1 MEWTIN
7 INKLQCEKVFSWQLK
22 HSIWSTRAVLVST
35 CPFFT
40 FYPSFHHPSA
50 DALACFHPIITFHF
64 ALWCEGRNKWK
75 AAAFSSGGETVSAE
89 TQSAYLSLP
98 SEGFSFISSPLF
110 FFFHSRK
117 AWRADVETVQPQWCR
132 SDRKATT
139 IRSKFPN
146 LWVLCYHKQ
155 KYDGLW
161 RVRRPLTHKRHFQN
175 NKNVRLGLGLLAWML
190 TDIVVHGN
198 SSESE
203 ETWTEF

>member
-1 MEWTIN
+1 MNDKYQQAAVWESLFMTI
-7 INKLQCEKVFSWQLK
+7 K
-22 HSIWSTRAVLVST
+22 
-35 CPFFT
+35 T
-40 FYPSFHHPSA
+40 FYMIHKSCACEHMSLFHLLSF
-50 DALACFHPIITFHF
+50 
-64 ALWCEGRNKWK
+64 
-75 AAAFSSGGETVSAE
+75 FSSPFCRRFGLFSSHHNLPLCFVMWRQKQVKSCSLFLRRETVSAE

-161 RVRRPLTHKRHFQN
+161 RVRRPLMHKRHFQN

-203 ETWTEF
+203 ETRTEF